1 MPGEN
6 ENFETSLDAVAET
19 LFESAPSGTAP
30 KAPANQSNRVAE
42 GDDQVSEDDVDNS
55 VDPADLDLLE
65 EGDEDEIGEET
76 YEADTDAEQD
86 YIDPDD
92 TEHEVIVDG
101 TQTKAKLRD
110 LKAAYSGNKAI
121 EQRVQ
126 QASEYRKHSEVMAG
140 ELMKQLNIQANKLKQ
155 IDAILAQADN
165 PNIDWATLRA
175 TDPQRYL
182 IEKDKQQELAN
193 KRAYIQQQEQA
204 TLQQQQE
211 LRLRKQAEFAAEQA
225 EILVSKIPELKDPE
239 RAKKMGEGW
248 NKAGREYGFSDEEV
262 ASIIDH
268 RHLLVLTDAMKYR
281 ALVAAKQSRQGKTG
295 KIVRQAPKPLL
306 RPGSQSFNAR
316 MNNAKAEKAAIARA
330 AQTGTIDDVAATLLV
345 SAPRTKLKRTGF

>member
-6 ENFETSLDAVAET
+6 ENFEASLDAVAET
-19 LFESAPSGTAP
+19 LFEPAPSETAP
-30 KAPANQSNRVAE
+30 KTPANSSNRIAE
-42 GDDQVSEDDVDNS
+42 GDDQVGEDDIDNS
-55 VDPADLDLLE
+55 VDFDDVDLL
-65 EGDEDEIGEET
+65 EGDEDSADLET
-76 YEADTDAEQD
+76 YESEDQD
-86 YIDPDD
+86 DVDPEDI
-92 TEHEVIVDG
+92 EHEVVVDG
-101 TQTKAKLRD
+101 APIKAKLRD

-140 ELMKQLNIQANKLKQ
+140 ELMKQLNQQAVKLKQ
-155 IDAILAQADN
+155 LDAILAQAES
-165 PNIDWATLRA
+165 PNIDWATLRT

-204 TLQQQQE
+204 ALQQQQE

-239 RAKKMGEGW
+239 RAKKMGENW
-248 NKAGREYGFSDEEV
+248 NKVGREYGFSDEEV

-281 ALVAAKQSRQGKTG
+281 ALVAAKQSRQGKTANA
-295 KIVRQAPKPLL
+295 VRQAPKPLL
-306 RPGSQSFNAR
+306 RPGSQNFNAR
-316 MNNAKAEKAAIARA
+316 MNNAKAEKAALARA
-330 AQTGTIDDVAATLLV
+330 SQTGTIDDVAATLLV
-345 SAPRTKLKRTGF
+345 SAPRTKAKRTGF